1 MSAPEPQSLPAD
13 PEALRVLAES
23 RDVRPS
29 VRVAARLALKAGTAA
44 RKAEAR
50 EALGVPAK

>member
-1 MSAPEPQSLPAD
+1 MSAPEQPPLPAD

-29 VRVAARLALKAGTAA
+29 VRVAARLALKAGAEA

-50 EALGVPAK
+50 ELLGLSAR